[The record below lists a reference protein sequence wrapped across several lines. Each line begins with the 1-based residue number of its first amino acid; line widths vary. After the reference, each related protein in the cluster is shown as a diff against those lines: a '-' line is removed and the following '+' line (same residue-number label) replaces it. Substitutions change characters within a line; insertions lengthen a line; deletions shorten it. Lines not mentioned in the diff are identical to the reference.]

1 MGCRQSTPI
10 VESVVEGIVV
20 FDEELK
26 CNDEESIIEGIVV
39 FDEELKCNNE
49 ESIIEDIV
57 VKMDED
63 KNPMKY
69 ENVERRVIRSKTED
83 DLQKGRMRRSLSL
96 SDTYFTFPEY
106 WVNPVEDWPSDLF
119 YLSLKRIDLSITK
132 VESSNMISCIHEEYF
147 LEEDLMNLAK
157 FINDE
162 KKKNN
167 HEFIIRTESVRI

>member
-1 MGCRQSTPI
+1 MGCLQSTPI

-26 CNDEESIIEGIVV
+26 CNDKEH
-39 FDEELKCNNE
+39 D
-49 ESIIEDIV
+49 
-57 VKMDED
+57 DED
-63 KNPMKY
+63 KKPRKY
-69 ENVERRVIRSKTED
+69 ENVEKRVIRSKTED

-96 SDTYFTFPEY
+96 SDTYFIFPEY
-106 WVNPVEDWPSDLF
+106 WKKPVEEWPSALL

-132 VESSNMISCIHEEYF
+132 VESSKMISCIHKEYF

-157 FINDE
+157 FIADE